1 MISITRAVLV
11 DLEPGTMDSVR
22 SGPYGQVTLITI
34 DHNDNNQNY
43 YGNDYIGNMICERSM
58 MILTTMMISVVH
70 FGLVVDLRAGKKKVC
85 RLEELAKPPTIA
97 KQTALH
103 TTLNS

>member
-1 MISITRAVLV
+1 MSSIYWYLRVHQQ
-11 DLEPGTMDSVR
+11 LE
-22 SGPYGQVTLITI
+22 
-34 DHNDNNQNY
+34 
-43 YGNDYIGNMICERSM
+43 GNDYIGNMICRRSM